1 MSELQYDGYS
11 RLVEVHA
18 VGKTTK
24 GNVAMRVFQ
33 VGGGSVSARR
43 SLEAHDDRQELFA
56 SYHDETIGGS
66 APGYVRGIAAWPIS
80 TVSYRLTSPD
90 RSRAQSVGSARTRTQ
105 YLLNWPRPPC
115 LTDMC

>member
-1 MSELQYDGYS
+1 MQSGMCLKLQYDGYS

-56 SYHDETIGGS
+56 SYHDDDHRRLRARLCKGD
-66 APGYVRGIAAWPIS
+66 RGMADI
-80 TVSYRLTSPD
+80 YGEL
-90 RSRAQSVGSARTRTQ
+90 
-105 YLLNWPRPPC
+105 
-115 LTDMC
+115 